1 MNCAIYWI
9 LKASAMAK
17 YYNFKAYVICWK
29 NIKTVIKQVEIL
41 AYISL
46 SARRKED
53 LERAQ

>member
-29 NIKTVIKQVEIL
+29 NIKTVMKQVEIL
-41 AYISL
+41 ADISL